1 MLLAIGG
8 SLLIAPFWGASWAA
22 ALVGLGV
29 LIGSGVGFYTADR
42 PLGKH
47 RGRPGLFQIE
57 GERLCIIKQNRRHD
71 VSIDEVDDGWLEDC
85 GWMGQADTLLVLRL
99 RNGIEFVAQL
109 PDEQI
114 DAARDIMRAVGADT
128 RAVRL
133 KLIPTTRGWR
143 VATGCML
150 VPVAALAGL
159 FLIIAG
165 NTRPLEEPL
174 LVITFSFVALFLVGL
189 VAAFRVHAAQIDVG
203 SDGVLVRRPLRRRR
217 FIPHAHLQSVEVV
230 YRQLRLDDGTA
241 PIALQAQSQAAAQ
254 AAESCI
260 VAAGKVDEQQW
271 VDTLERLKRGDRGWQ
286 RWRASLATLL
296 GEEGSYRRGHLA
308 LRDLL
313 RVVESPSGDPEIRIG
328 AALALA
334 GRTDKDLERRLRIA
348 SEACAEPAL
357 RMALRAASEGELE
370 VAALEEAIALH
381 AGGAG

>member
-1 MLLAIGG
+1 
-8 SLLIAPFWGASWAA
+8 
-22 ALVGLGV
+22 
-29 LIGSGVGFYTADR
+29 
-42 PLGKH
+42 
-47 RGRPGLFQIE
+47 
-57 GERLCIIKQNRRHD
+57 
-71 VSIDEVDDGWLEDC
+71 
-85 GWMGQADTLLVLRL
+85 
-99 RNGIEFVAQL
+99 
-109 PDEQI
+109 
-114 DAARDIMRAVGADT
+114 
-128 RAVRL
+128 
-133 KLIPTTRGWR
+133 
-143 VATGCML
+143 
-150 VPVAALAGL
+150 
-159 FLIIAG
+159 
-165 NTRPLEEPL
+165 
-174 LVITFSFVALFLVGL
+174 
-189 VAAFRVHAAQIDVG
+189 
-203 SDGVLVRRPLRRRR
+203 
-217 FIPHAHLQSVEVV
+217 V